1 MYIKKINKRYLPAKS
16 KAALTVF
23 SKKFLHTDDMDFN
36 DKIMYSII
44 YLNNLIFSK

>member
-1 MYIKKINKRYLPAKS
+1 MYIKKINKMYLPAKS

-23 SKKFLHTDDMDFN
+23 LKKFLRTDNLDFN

-44 YLNNLIFSK
+44 YLNSLIFTK